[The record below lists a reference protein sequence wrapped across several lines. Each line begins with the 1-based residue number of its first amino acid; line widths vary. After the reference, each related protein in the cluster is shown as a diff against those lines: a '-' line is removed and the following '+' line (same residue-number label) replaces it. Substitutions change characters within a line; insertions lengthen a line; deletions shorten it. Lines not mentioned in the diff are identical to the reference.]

1 MRCTMF
7 VLKNSSS
14 MKEMKKTKTKKT
26 QWKTLYIKHSKT
38 TRWLKLTR
46 QDKTCTQVSA
56 LGIRALKF

>member
-7 VLKNSSS
+7 VLKKTRSS
-14 MKEMKKTKTKKT
+14 MKEMKKKKK
-26 QWKTLYIKHSKT
+26 QCKTLYIKHSKT

-46 QDKTCTQVSA
+46 KDKTCTQVSA

>member
-7 VLKNSSS
+7 VLKNRSS
-14 MKEMKKTKTKKT
+14 MKEMKK

-46 QDKTCTQVSA
+46 KDKTCTQVSA

>member
-7 VLKNSSS
+7 VLKKTRSS
-14 MKEMKKTKTKKT
+14 MKEMKKN

-46 QDKTCTQVSA
+46 QDKTCTQVIIHWIKDLHLESVH
-56 LGIRALKF
+56 

>member
-1 MRCTMF
+1 
-7 VLKNSSS
+7 
-14 MKEMKKTKTKKT
+14 MKEMKKKK
-26 QWKTLYIKHSKT
+26 QWKTLYIKHSQT